1 MPPKRD
7 TSTRGTPARV
17 LPQRSGA
24 AGKNASQT
32 TEVETASHSQQ
43 VEDDVATVITKDTA
57 VARLTAVE
65 KWRQNV
71 LVPRGIE
78 LVDEPVYE
86 LALDHFRHF
95 GTDEDPCREWILK
108 RVESE
113 KDEDTVFLRG
123 GPNFNTNTAQQY
135 TEMVARNLCE
145 EEFAT
150 FAKTRLFTTPDFL
163 PIEGKDKAWKAQRTI
178 QQYTQPNAK
187 PGSLW
192 APPPLLSGEEYIGKD
207 FNLRPD
213 CAYWLS
219 IQSFSKSHRGLV
231 DKTTFTVENR
241 DATPYLTIEF
251 KKSENTIEQATNQA
265 IAASSLALFNRF
277 RLKENRLS
285 ASKKPWNRKHF
296 DQIRHYM
303 MTFTGPKAIIWLV
316 KLKSSSASDKDC
328 SEVAWNGCE
337 AVKLWKC
344 DCRSAEDV
352 GELVDYINAIHRWGL
367 IHGAYCRRDVKAVL
381 LAKGGGIAKRVS
393 DLFVSGDSI
402 EDDEDEE
409 AIG

>member
-1 MPPKRD
+1 VI
-7 TSTRGTPARV
+7 A
-17 LPQRSGA
+17 
-24 AGKNASQT
+24 KN
-32 TEVETASHSQQ
+32 
-43 VEDDVATVITKDTA
+43 TA

-86 LALDHFRHF
+86 LALDHFCYF
-95 GTDEDPCREWILK
+95 GADEDPCRERILK

-135 TEMVARNLCE
+135 TEMVARRLCE

-163 PIEGKDKAWKAQRTI
+163 SIEGKYKAWKAQRTI

-231 DKTTFTVENR
+231 DKATFTVENR

-285 ASKKPWNRKHF
+285 VSKKPWNRKHF

-316 KLKSSSASDKDC
+316 KLKSTSAFNKDC

-352 GELVDYINAIHRWGL
+352 GELVDYINAIHRWVS
-367 IHGAYCRRDVKAVL
+367 IHGVYCRGDVKAVL

-402 EDDEDEE
+402 EDAEDEE
-409 AIG
+409 GVE